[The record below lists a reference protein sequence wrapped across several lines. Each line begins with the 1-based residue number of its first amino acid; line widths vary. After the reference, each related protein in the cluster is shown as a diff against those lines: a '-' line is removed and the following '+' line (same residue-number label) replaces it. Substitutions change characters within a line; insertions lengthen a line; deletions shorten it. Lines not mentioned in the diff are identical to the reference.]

1 MAWPLIAPVL
11 TLQLTT
17 YKGLIQGSMADLKS
31 RTEQNRK
38 EKKRKE
44 QKKGPAARS
53 SQQDVNS
60 G

>member
-1 MAWPLIAPVL
+1 MAAHRPCVDV
-11 TLQLTT
+11 TT
-17 YKGLIQGSMADLKS
+17 YNFYKGLIQGSMADLKS